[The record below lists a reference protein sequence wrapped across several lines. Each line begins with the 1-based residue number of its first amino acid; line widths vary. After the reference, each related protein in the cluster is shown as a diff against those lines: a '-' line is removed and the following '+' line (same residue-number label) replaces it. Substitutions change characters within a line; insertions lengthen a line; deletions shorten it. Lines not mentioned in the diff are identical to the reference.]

1 MGHCHPWLCRWVLTF
16 GMSTVVWPELTRLTH
31 RSQVTGL
38 RASTDNRASTVL
50 SVFLEAVQ
58 AYGMPSRMRGDRGG
72 ENKDVSVFMIMTN
85 GPNRASFMWGS

>member
-1 MGHCHPWLCRWVLTF
+1 M
-16 GMSTVVWPELTRLTH
+16 
-31 RSQVTGL
+31 SQVTGL

-58 AYGMPSRMRGDRGG
+58 AYGMPSRMRGDRCG